1 MLAAASRHF
10 APLFPLQ
17 VDASFYAFQRNY
29 LFVYYTIMLADWL
42 QGTNMYTLYQGY
54 GVDIGALFLT
64 GFCSSAVFGT
74 VVGSFVDSFG
84 RRNGCVLFCVLEIVI
99 NTLEHYNNFPLLLL
113 GRVMGGISTS
123 LLFSAFESW
132 MVSEHRKRGYAE
144 NLLAQTFSRAQVGNG
159 LCAIAAGFIAQGAYE
174 YLGDIGPFQIAIALT
189 VVTLVFVVA
198 TWTENY
204 GTGEDG
210 GEGGVEGGEGA
221 EGGEKVAE
229 AATFASAL
237 RVIFADPRILLVGSM
252 QSFFE
257 GGMYVFVFMWVP
269 TLMNAMPEGQSLPT
283 GLVFSS
289 LMACTSIGG
298 TIFDMVVDTGSSASS
313 SSSSSSSSAS
323 SSSSSSSSSRWS
335 FTPEAF
341 SGGVYYV
348 AAFTMLLPIYFKTLP
363 YLMFAFLLFEV
374 CVGAFFPAMAV
385 LRSKVLP
392 STGLST
398 IMNIF
403 RVPLNIIVVSGTKA
417 TDLWTSDNVFLLC
430 FACHAA
436 ALVCQFLMINAAA
449 KQKKKQ

>member
-1 MLAAASRHF
+1 M
-10 APLFPLQ
+10 
-17 VDASFYAFQRNY
+17 
-29 LFVYYTIMLADWL
+29 
-42 QGTNMYTLYQGY
+42 
-54 GVDIGALFLT
+54 
-64 GFCSSAVFGT
+64 
-74 VVGSFVDSFG
+74 
-84 RRNGCVLFCVLEIVI
+84 
-99 NTLEHYNNFPLLLL
+99 
-113 GRVMGGISTS
+113 
-123 LLFSAFESW
+123 
-132 MVSEHRKRGYAE
+132 
-144 NLLAQTFSRAQVGNG
+144 
-159 LCAIAAGFIAQGAYE
+159 
-174 YLGDIGPFQIAIALT
+174 
-189 VVTLVFVVA
+189 
-198 TWTENY
+198 
-204 GTGEDG
+204 
-210 GEGGVEGGEGA
+210 
-221 EGGEKVAE
+221 AE

-269 TLMNAMPEGQSLPT
+269 TLMTAMPEGQSLPT
-283 GLVFSS
+283 GLAFSS

-313 SSSSSSSSAS
+313 PASA
-323 SSSSSSSSSRWS
+323 SSSSRWS

-348 AAFTMLLPIYFKTLP
+348 AAFTMILPIYFKTLP

-392 STGLST
+392 SAGLST

-436 ALVCQFLMINAAA
+436 ALFCQFLMINAAA
-449 KQKKKQ
+449 KQKKRQ